1 MGPEIPPSS
10 GTELGKAEQWQKSER
25 NPNQLLKLILII
37 FLNMFWEGDG
47 TVLAQLCCVW
57 VQTIKNPTSALNVS

>member
-37 FLNMFWEGDG
+37 FFKY
-47 TVLAQLCCVW
+47 VLGGGW
-57 VQTIKNPTSALNVS
+57 YGISTALLRVGSDN